1 MRTLR
6 HVALALA
13 FTAATT
19 ATAAA
24 CGDGSGPRGTPP
36 GSALSGSW
44 SVRSLT
50 VDGRTLTG
58 PAAARMTVE
67 PAREGH
73 AGQATGNYGCNGF
86 TAALAF
92 DTSSTVTVTP
102 GSSTEMACEDMAF
115 ETAFGKLF
123 RGRLTIERG
132 SAEEVTLKAPGGN
145 AIALTSK
152 PRTPDAPL
160 VATAW
165 TVNSLVDGAGA
176 ASVPAGAEGAAR
188 FTVGADGS
196 ASGSLG
202 CNRFNAPATVEG
214 DSLIFG
220 PLTTTRMACEGP
232 AGDLERT
239 LTELFGS
246 GPLRWKVN
254 GDALDLT
261 ADTGK
266 GLTATAAS
274 AVE

>member
-13 FTAATT
+13 LTAATT

-24 CGDGSGPRGTPP
+24 CGDGSGPRGTYP
-36 GSALSGSW
+36 GSGFSGSW
-44 SVRSLT
+44 SVQSLT
-50 VDGRTLTG
+50 VDGKTLTA
-58 PAAARMTVE
+58 PAAARLTVE
-67 PAREGH
+67 PARKGH
-73 AGQATGNYGCNGF
+73 DGQATGNYGCNGF
-86 TAALAF
+86 TAAVVF
-92 DTSSTVTVTP
+92 DTGSTMTVTP
-102 GSSTEMACEDMAF
+102 GSVTDMACADLPF

-123 RGRLTIERG
+123 RGRLTVEG
-132 SAEEVTLKAPGGN
+132 GAQEVTLKTPDGN
-145 AIALTSK
+145 AIALTSE

-160 VATAW
+160 IATAW
-165 TVNSLVDGAGA
+165 TVNSLVDGGTT

-202 CNRFNAPATVEG
+202 CNRFNAKATVDG
-214 DSLIFG
+214 DSLTFG
-220 PLTTTRMACEGP
+220 PLATTRMACEG
-232 AGDLERT
+232 AVGDLERT
-239 LTELFGS
+239 LTDLFGS
-246 GPLRWKVN
+246 GTLRWKIH

-261 ADTGK
+261 ATTGK